1 MVAARQ
7 KVSSTHPEDV
17 GKMADPLALVAQEFV
32 SSTPLLCFD
41 ECHVLNVG
49 DALLMC
55 SFFKHLFKAAVVG

>member
-1 MVAARQ
+1 
-7 KVSSTHPEDV
+7 
-17 GKMADPLALVAQEFV
+17 MADPLALVAQEFV

-55 SFFKHLFKAAVVG
+55 SFFKHLFKAGMVGLR